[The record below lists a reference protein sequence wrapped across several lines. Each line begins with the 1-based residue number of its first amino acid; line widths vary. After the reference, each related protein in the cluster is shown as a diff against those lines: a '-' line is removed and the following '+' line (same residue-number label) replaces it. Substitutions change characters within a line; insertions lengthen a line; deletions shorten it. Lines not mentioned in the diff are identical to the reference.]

1 MNLKSLLIFAACG
14 TMLTAAAQSHHG
26 YFMTPS
32 MNAIQPYL
40 DNVSGDITLNC
51 WTTPQLIMPMEK
63 ADKTVESSN
72 IYYNNSSDMIVRP
85 STMNDTKKK
94 YYEKLTGTSVT
105 PNVTADNFKNGYLE
119 VTVPS
124 QMDYPRTDANTP
136 NWQPMPAENNV
147 MNFHI
152 CLGGEPKRINDAG
165 NTLSA
170 TGEEAYLKGCTG
182 VYVGIKAPAGCT
194 VKAFLNCSSLSEK
207 NYGKDTSGINWNP
220 NFYGTVSTTA
230 FDFADVC
237 DGTYKEMTSGAP
249 YNCLA
254 GMDYS
259 SPDWPK
265 GYCVKY
271 LDIAVY
277 GVKPGDVIGFGGI
290 QTLHEGWTPKAFVTP
305 GSGVNDINIDNTNA
319 PVEIYNL
326 NGVRV
331 NNDNLAPGV
340 YVKRQGTET
349 SKFIVK

>member
-26 YFMTPS
+26 YYTTPEKS
-32 MNAIQPYL
+32 DIDAFNE
-40 DNVSGDITLNC
+40 DNSSASKTLNC
-51 WTTPQLIMPMEK
+51 WATPQLIMPMEK

-72 IYYNNSSDMIVRP
+72 IYNNNSSDMIVRP
-85 STMNDTKKK
+85 STMTGSNN
-94 YYEKLTGTSVT
+94 YFSKLTGTSVS

-119 VTVPS
+119 VTVPA

-136 NWQPMPAENNV
+136 NWQPMPTENNV

-152 CLGGEPKRINDAG
+152 CLATGGRINVSG
-165 NTLSA
+165 NNSSA
-170 TGEEAYLKGCTG
+170 TNEDAELYDCTG

-194 VKAFLNCSSLSEK
+194 VKAFLSCSSISAD
-207 NYGKDTSGINWNP
+207 NYKKDTSGISWNP
-220 NFYGTVSTTA
+220 NFEGTVSTTA

-254 GMDYS
+254 GIKYS
-259 SPDWPK
+259 SSKYPK
-265 GYCVKY
+265 GFPVKY

-277 GVKPGDVIGFGGI
+277 GVKPGDVVGFGGI
-290 QTLHEGWTPKAFVTP
+290 QTLHDGWTPKAFVTP

>member
-1 MNLKSLLIFAACG
+1 MNFKSLLIFAACG
-14 TMLTAAAQSHHG
+14 TMLTATAQSHHG
-26 YFMTPS
+26 YFMKPS

-51 WTTPQLIMPMEK
+51 WATPKLVMPMEK
-63 ADKTVESSN
+63 PDKTVESSN
-72 IYYNNSSDMIVRP
+72 IYHNNSADMIVRP
-85 STMNDTKKK
+85 STMNDAKKG
-94 YYEKLTGTSVT
+94 YYSKLDGTSVS
-105 PNVTADNFKNGYLE
+105 PSVTADNFKNGYLE
-119 VTVPS
+119 VTVPDKK
-124 QMDYPRTDANTP
+124 DYPRTEASTP

-152 CLGGEPKRINDAG
+152 CLGSEPYRINDPK

-170 TGEEAYLKGCTG
+170 TGDEAQLHGCTG

-194 VKAFLNCSSLSEK
+194 VKAYLNCSSMSESK
-207 NYGKDTSGINWNP
+207 YGEDTSGTTWNK
-220 NFYGTVSTTA
+220 NFYGTVSTAA

-237 DGTYKEMTSGAP
+237 DGNYKEMTSGAP

-254 GMDYS
+254 AMNFSNTKY
-259 SPDWPK
+259 PT
-265 GYCVKY
+265 GYCVKF

-290 QTLHEGWTPKAFVTP
+290 QTLHDGWTPKPFLNT
-305 GSGVNDINIDNTNA
+305 SGVNDIYVDNSDA

-331 NNDNLAPGV
+331 NNENLAPGV